1 MNGSVRSKIL
11 EFWVPRSEDSL
22 IMVSGSLLS
31 VFIFILFISDNTKK
45 EEYLRD
51 VELDYSKDHM
61 LTFLARSCVQ
71 THSGDECANGFDENT
86 GQKLLGNFSNK
97 ALFI

>member
-1 MNGSVRSKIL
+1 MC
-11 EFWVPRSEDSL
+11 
-22 IMVSGSLLS
+22 S
-31 VFIFILFISDNTKK
+31 VFLFFLLFSDNTKK

-51 VELDYSKDHM
+51 VELDYSKDHI

-86 GQKLLGNFSNK
+86 GQKLLGNSSNK
-97 ALFI
+97 LSTIAILYMSSVQMR